1 MSYFLLRQL
10 PTGFKF
16 DLKAPNG
23 QTIATSEVYET
34 KAACRKGMESVKKS
48 APKAKLE
55 DQTEPDFTP
64 CTNPRFELYADR
76 SGHFRFRLRSRN
88 GKKATYLRRIFPF
101 CHGTFA
107 LGRQDSEKDRPCL
120 RRHRSLSPALAPSL

>member
-55 DQTEPDFTP
+55 DRTEPDFTP

-88 GKKATYLRRIFPF
+88 GKIIAVSEGYSTKSACKNGISSVRTNARE
-101 CHGTFA
+101 A
-107 LGRQDSEKDRPCL
+107 LITDRNE
-120 RRHRSLSPALAPSL
+120 

>member
-10 PTGFKF
+10 PTGYKF

-48 APKAKLE
+48 APAAKLE
-55 DQTEPDFTP
+55 DQTEPDYTP
-64 CTNPRFELYADR
+64 CTNPRFELYTDR
-76 SGHFRFRLRSRN
+76 LGSFRFRLRSRN
-88 GKKATYLRRIFPF
+88 GKIIAI
-101 CHGTFA
+101 
-107 LGRQDSEKDRPCL
+107 SEPYSTKSACKNGIE
-120 RRHRSLSPALAPSL
+120 SVIKNAPDAQISED

>member
-88 GKKATYLRRIFPF
+88 GKIIAVSEGYSTKSACRNGISSVRTHARE
-101 CHGTFA
+101 A
-107 LGRQDSEKDRPCL
+107 LITDRDE
-120 RRHRSLSPALAPSL
+120 

>member
-48 APKAKLE
+48 APNAKLE
-55 DQTEPDFTP
+55 DRTDPDFTP

-88 GKKATYLRRIFPF
+88 GKIIATSEPYSTKAACKNGISSVRTNAQE
-101 CHGTFA
+101 A
-107 LGRQDSEKDRPCL
+107 LITDRDE
-120 RRHRSLSPALAPSL
+120 

>member
-55 DQTEPDFTP
+55 DRTEPDFTP

-88 GKKATYLRRIFPF
+88 GKIIATSEPYSTKAACKNGMNKPSVGASLRTTS
-101 CHGTFA
+101 CH
-107 LGRQDSEKDRPCL
+107 L
-120 RRHRSLSPALAPSL
+120 R